1 MSYFTGFTGPPG
13 AIGILGNTG
22 LTGTAGIYGE
32 QGSTGYTGILGPY
45 GEQGM
50 DGPQG
55 EPGTTGPVGPTGQR
69 GPIGMQGIDGPEG
82 PIGMTGFA
90 FASTANWTTPNDKN
104 TYSTGGNIGIGV
116 SNPVYLL
123 DVNGTV
129 NISKISYVTNMC
141 EYINTLTASATNVY
155 NINYA
160 TGSLFFLSTAPT
172 ANMTVKIYNLPS
184 ITDTTRSYIVN
195 FIYKGTGQNYYV
207 NAVNVTSA
215 STPSAGATTTPKFL
229 QTVYVSSITSSNLI
243 FQTVV
248 YFYLGTTS
256 YIVSSVNG
264 YAS

>member
-13 AIGILGNTG
+13 ETGPIGVIG
-22 LTGTAGIYGE
+22 LTGIQGIVGQQGPIGYPGE
-32 QGSTGYTGILGPY
+32 LGPV
-45 GEQGM
+45 GIQGM

-55 EPGTTGPVGPTGQR
+55 RPGITGPKGPTG
-69 GPIGMQGIDGPEG
+69 GIGSIGIQGIYGPEG
-82 PIGMTGFA
+82 PKGITGAA
-90 FASTANWTTPNDKN
+90 FATTANWTTAYDTNM
-104 TYSTGGNIGIGV
+104 YSTDGNVGIGL
-116 SNPVYLL
+116 SNPAYSL
-123 DVNGTV
+123 DISGTV

-141 EYINTLTASATNVY
+141 EYINTLTAATTNTYNV
-155 NINYA
+155 NYA

-184 ITDTTRSYIVN
+184 LTDTTHSYIVN

-207 NAVNVTSA
+207 NAVNVTNA
-215 STPSAGATTTPKFL
+215 ATPSAGATTTPKFL

-248 YFYLGTTS
+248 YFYLGTSS

-264 YAS
+264 YA